1 MFKLNMKN
9 LKEKI
14 NESLINED
22 QWDDANNKASKH
34 MFDVLDEYIDYKSEK
49 ENDWGEISFETSIK
63 KSDIKDIAVLFVNGS
78 KDKPNYKDTG
88 LDWSE
93 VDYEEHDHPCIY
105 VNQFKMP
112 MLNIREK
119 DGKFILTIKKACAK
133 YYIKNIKK

>member
-1 MFKLNMKN
+1 MKD
-9 LKEKI
+9 LKDKI

-22 QWDDANNKASKH
+22 KWDDANNKASKH

-49 ENDWGEISFETSIK
+49 ENDWGYISFETSIK
-63 KSDIKDIAVLFVNGS
+63 KSDIKDIAILFVNGS
-78 KDKPNYKDTG
+78 KDIPNYKDTG

-93 VDYEEHDHPCIY
+93 VDYKEHDNPCIY

-112 MLNIREK
+112 LLNIRENG
-119 DGKFILTIKKACAK
+119 DKFILTIKNACAK